1 MSRTAFIRLAAGWAI
16 VVTLVL
22 IAALLAR
29 GLG

>member
-1 MSRTAFIRLAAGWAI
+1 MSRAAFIRLAVGWAI
-16 VVTLVL
+16 AVTLVL